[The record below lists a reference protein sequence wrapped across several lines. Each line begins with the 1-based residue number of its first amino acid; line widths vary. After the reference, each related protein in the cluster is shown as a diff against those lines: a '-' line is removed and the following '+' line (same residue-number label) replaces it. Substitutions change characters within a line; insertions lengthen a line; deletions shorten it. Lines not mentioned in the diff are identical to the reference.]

1 MWKRFLID
9 IILSA
14 FLDRIIQNGRK
25 EIIRKQ
31 KLLKR
36 V

>member
-9 IILSA
+9 MILSA
-14 FLDRIIQNGRK
+14 FLDKIIQNGK
-25 EIIRKQ
+25 NEIIRKQ
-31 KLLKR
+31 KLLKK